1 MPRGDDPPVLRP
13 AILLRSPQSTPCVPL
28 LLCAIDFSVPLGLS
42 FLGPFRRP
50 VRGSPRDFRFA
61 PPPSPFDV
69 SVRISSVSLTPAFEG
84 GGERARTVSCPEGFG
99 PDLGGRG
106 CEPMRLRR
114 NQWTSS

>member
-1 MPRGDDPPVLRP
+1 MPRGDDSPVLRP
-13 AILLRSPQSTPCVPL
+13 AFFLRSPQSTLCFSL
-28 LLCAIDFSVPLGLS
+28 LLCAIVSSVPLGLS

-61 PPPSPFDV
+61 PPPFDV

-84 GGERARTVSCPEGFG
+84 GRKGARTVSCPEGFG
-99 PDLGGRG
+99 PDLGERG